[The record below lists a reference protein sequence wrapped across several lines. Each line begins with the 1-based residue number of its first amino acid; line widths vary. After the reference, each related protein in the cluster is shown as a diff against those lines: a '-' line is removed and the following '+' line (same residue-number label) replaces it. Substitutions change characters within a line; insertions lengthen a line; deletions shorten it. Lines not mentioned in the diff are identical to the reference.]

1 MNTNR
6 NLLQAQ
12 KAKNNEYYTLYEDI
26 EKECNHYRYWF
37 KDKIIYCNCDS
48 TESNFYKYFKDNFK
62 EFGLKELWI
71 TSLNGEYIRYNG
83 NYSITEI
90 DGDMFSEDCLDLL
103 KRCDIVVTNSPFS
116 EFRRFFDVLMEYDK
130 DFIIVGNN
138 NCISY
143 NNIFPKIIDNTIR
156 TGYSNLNTFNT
167 PNGIKRVA
175 ALWLTTFPVINNKWL
190 ELKETFSIEKYP
202 LYDDY
207 LAFNVDRT
215 KDIPKDKTILF
226 NGKYITPILG
236 VPISFIDKYNPEQ
249 FEIVGK
255 LNAPQ
260 INGQNKFKRL
270 LITQKDKTILFNG
283 NIIKS
288 IWEYL

>member
-1 MNTNR
+1 MSTNR
-6 NLLQAQ
+6 NKAQ
-12 KAKNNEYYTLYEDI
+12 KNKNNEYYTLYEDI

-103 KRCDIVVTNSPFS
+103 KRCDIVVTNCPFS

-130 DFIIVGNN
+130 DFIIVGN
-138 NCISY
+138 ITSIAY
-143 NNIFPKIIDNTIR
+143 NNVLQKIIDNSVMR
-156 TGYSNLNTFNT
+156 GYNTFYWFNT
-167 PNGIKRVA
+167 PNGLKNI
-175 ALWLTTFPVINNKWL
+175 LWLTTFPVIKDKWL
-190 ELKETFSIEKYP
+190 ELTETFSIEKYP
-202 LYDDY
+202 KFDDY

-215 KDIPKDKTILF
+215 KDIPKDKTILY
-226 NGKYITPILG
+226 NGNIIKPIWG

-249 FEIVGK
+249 FEILGMARSK
-255 LNAPQ
+255 
-260 INGQNKFKRL
+260 INGKNKFARL
-270 LITQKDKTILFNG
+270 LITPK
-283 NIIKS
+283 
-288 IWEYL
+288 

>member
-1 MNTNR
+1 MSTNR

-12 KAKNNEYYTLYEDI
+12 KNRNNEYYTLYEDI

-90 DGDMFSEDCLDLL
+90 NGDMFSEDCIDLL
-103 KRCDIVVTNSPFS
+103 KRCDIVVTNCPFS
-116 EFRRFFDVLMEYDK
+116 EFRQFFDVLMEYDK
-130 DFIIVGNN
+130 DFIIVGHVMS
-138 NCISY
+138 ITY
-143 NNIFPKIIDNTIR
+143 NNVLQKIIDNSVMR
-156 TGYSNLNTFNT
+156 GYNTFYWFNT
-167 PNGIKRVA
+167 PNGLKHIPC
-175 ALWLTTFPVINNKWL
+175 LWLTTFPVINNKWL
-190 ELKETFSIEKYP
+190 ELTETFSIEKYP
-202 LYDDY
+202 KFDNY

-226 NGKYITPILG
+226 NGNIIKPIWG
-236 VPISFIDKYNPEQ
+236 VPITFIDKYNPNQ
-249 FEIVGK
+249 FEIVGVRK
-255 LNAPQ
+255 GNDNKDLQ
-260 INGQNKFKRL
+260 INGKQKFTRL
-270 LITQKDKTILFNG
+270 LITPK
-283 NIIKS
+283 
-288 IWEYL
+288 

>member
-103 KRCDIVVTNSPFS
+103 KRCDIVVTNPPFS
-116 EFRRFFDVLMEYDK
+116 LFREYIAQLIEYNKQFLVIGNPNAITYKEVFPLIRDNKMWIGYKSMSK
-130 DFIIVGNN
+130 DMYFNVPDEIKKFLVENKKEG
-138 NCISY
+138 S
-143 NNIFPKIIDNTIR
+143 
-156 TGYSNLNTFNT
+156 GYVIQNSEIL
-167 PNGIKRVA
+167 GRVA
-175 ALWLTTFPVINNKWL
+175 GLQIYQIK
-190 ELKETFSIEKYP
+190 KEMK
-202 LYDDY
+202 
-207 LAFNVDRT
+207 
-215 KDIPKDKTILF
+215 K
-226 NGKYITPILG
+226 
-236 VPISFIDKYNPEQ
+236 
-249 FEIVGK
+249 
-255 LNAPQ
+255 
-260 INGQNKFKRL
+260 
-270 LITQKDKTILFNG
+270 
-283 NIIKS
+283 
-288 IWEYL
+288 

>member
-6 NLLQAQ
+6 NLIQAQ

-103 KRCDIVVTNSPFS
+103 KRCDIVVTNCPFS
-116 EFRRFFDVLMEYDK
+116 EFRQFFDVLMEYDK
-130 DFIIVGNN
+130 DFIIVGHVMSITYKNVLPN
-138 NCISY
+138 
-143 NNIFPKIIDNTIR
+143 IIDNTIR
-156 TGYSNLNTFNT
+156 KGYNNINTFNT
-167 PNGIKRVA
+167 PNVIKRVQCF
-175 ALWLTTFPVINNKWL
+175 WLTTFPVINNKWL
-190 ELKETFSIEKYP
+190 ELTETFSIDKYP
-202 LYDDY
+202 KYDDY

-226 NGKYITPILG
+226 NGNIIKPIWG

-249 FEIVGK
+249 FEILRELHPK
-255 LNAPQ
+255 
-260 INGQNKFKRL
+260 INGKHKFARL
-270 LITQKDKTILFNG
+270 LITPK
-283 NIIKS
+283 
-288 IWEYL
+288 

>member
-103 KRCDIVVTNSPFS
+103 KRCDIVVTNPPFS
-116 EFRRFFDVLMEYDK
+116 EFRKFFDVLMEYDK
-130 DFIIVGNN
+130 DFIIVGHVMSIN
-138 NCISY
+138 Y

-167 PNGIKRVA
+167 PNGLKRVYC
-175 ALWLTTFPVINNKWL
+175 LWLTTFPVIKDKLL
-190 ELKETFSIEKYP
+190 ELTETFSIEKYP
-202 LYDDY
+202 KFENY
-207 LAFNVDRT
+207 LAFNVDRV
-215 KDIPKDKTILF
+215 KDIPKDKTIIF
-226 NGKYITPILG
+226 NGNIIKPVWG

-249 FEIVGK
+249 FEILGRLIPKINGK
-255 LNAPQ
+255 L
-260 INGQNKFKRL
+260 KFKRL
-270 LITQKDKTILFNG
+270 LITQK
-283 NIIKS
+283 
-288 IWEYL
+288 

>member
-6 NLLQAQ
+6 NLIQAQ
-12 KAKNNEYYTLYEDI
+12 KAKNNEFYTLYEDI

-116 EFRRFFDVLMEYDK
+116 EFRQFFDVLMEYDK

-190 ELKETFSIEKYP
+190 ELTETFSIEKYP
-202 LYDDY
+202 IYDNY

-215 KDIPKDKTILF
+215 KDIPKDKTIIF
-226 NGKYITPILG
+226 NGNIIKPIWG
-236 VPISFIDKYNPEQ
+236 VPISFIDKYNQEQ

-270 LITQKDKTILFNG
+270 LITQK
-283 NIIKS
+283 
-288 IWEYL
+288 